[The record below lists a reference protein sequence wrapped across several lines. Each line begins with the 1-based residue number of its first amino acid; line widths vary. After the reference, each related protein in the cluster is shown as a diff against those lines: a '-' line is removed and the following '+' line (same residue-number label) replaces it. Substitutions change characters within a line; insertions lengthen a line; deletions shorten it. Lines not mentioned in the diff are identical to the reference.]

1 MTWCSLPGKS
11 TVCTVVGLSTALLVT
26 KEEKVV
32 DSSLAASVSKWLL
45 ITAMSVGVSGNVL
58 CEDVMVIE

>member
-1 MTWCSLPGKS
+1 M
-11 TVCTVVGLSTALLVT
+11 LVT
-26 KEEKVV
+26 KEEKDV